1 MFRELW
7 QLIKLLFQTKPSEV
21 NEVELLEMKY
31 FPFKG
36 YKYLMW
42 CGKMIYR
49 NDMIEKRKKEWKT
62 LTFLTSKVHE
72 TIHLNQAKRSGSWAK
87 YYWQYFKEWIK
98 GGIIMAPVSSAY
110 YTNPFEMEA
119 FANERFSS
127 YPREMTIDKDN
138 YSVEAFTRYIIK
150 KGRKK
155 LYKSLGKTGWKKYI
169 KTL

>member
-1 MFRELW
+1 MKELLI
-7 QLIKLLFQTKPSEV
+7 LIKMLFQSKPSDIK
-21 NEVELLEMKY
+21 EVELLGMNN

-49 NDMIEKRKKEWKT
+49 NDMKEKRNKEWNT
-62 LTFLTSKVHE
+62 LAFNKSINHE
-72 TIHLNQAKRSGSWAK
+72 SIHLNQAKKEGSWIK
-87 YYWQYFKEWIK
+87 YYRKYFTEWLK

-119 FANERFSS
+119 YANEDNFD
-127 YPREMTIDKDN
+127 YPEGMVINEDN
-138 YSVEAFTRYIIK
+138 YSSSNFTKYIIK

-155 LYKSLGKTGWKKYI
+155 LYKKIGRNKWKEYI